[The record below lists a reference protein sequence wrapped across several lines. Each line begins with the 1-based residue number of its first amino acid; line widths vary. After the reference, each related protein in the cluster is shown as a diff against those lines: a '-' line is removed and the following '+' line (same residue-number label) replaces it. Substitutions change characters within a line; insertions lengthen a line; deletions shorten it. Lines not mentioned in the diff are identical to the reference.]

1 MSLSQKRNL
10 ELTSLVDSE
19 LCPLLGLNN
28 PQYRLE
34 ASGSSLYSGSAY
46 FADEPLLRGPIGKVE
61 NIFGKK
67 NAKEESARG
76 VWKVLIALA
85 AQRGISER
93 TMDEE

>member
-1 MSLSQKRNL
+1 M
-10 ELTSLVDSE
+10 
-19 LCPLLGLNN
+19 
-28 PQYRLE
+28 PQYRLQ

-46 FADEPLLRGPIGKVE
+46 FVDEPLLRGPIGEVE

-85 AQRGISER
+85 AQRGVIGR
-93 TMDEE
+93 AIDEEQDLV